1 MALAPYAVVALTA
14 LSLIACAVAVFS
26 SFRASSAATKLRS
39 MTSLQGE
46 LVEIRD
52 YLSKLDAWAKRI
64 NQREVMR
71 ERRASQTEPD
81 ESSTSASGP
90 EKPTNKDELRRR
102 AGLVAGQPARHRE
115 AG

>member
-1 MALAPYAVVALTA
+1 VFVQSVVGALTA
-14 LSLIACAVAVFS
+14 ITLIACAVAVFS
-26 SFRASSAATKLRS
+26 SYRALSAAKKLRS

-64 NQREVMR
+64 NARDTMR
-71 ERRASQTEPD
+71 DRRASVNEQS
-81 ESSTSASGP
+81 ESSKAASGP
-90 EKPTNKDELRRR
+90 GETSNKDELRRR

-115 AG
+115 LQ

>member
-1 MALAPYAVVALTA
+1 MMLAPSVVLALTA
-14 LSLIACAVAVFS
+14 ISLIACAAAAFFS
-26 SFRASSAATKLRS
+26 YRASSAARKLRS
-39 MTSLQGE
+39 MTSMQGE

-71 ERRASQTEPD
+71 DRRASAKEPD
-81 ESSTSASGP
+81 ESSTRATGPAGSA
-90 EKPTNKDELRRR
+90 NKDELRRR

-115 AG
+115 AS

>member
-1 MALAPYAVVALTA
+1 MLAQSVVVASTA
-14 LSLIACAVAVFS
+14 ISLIACVLAAFFS
-26 SFRASSAATKLRS
+26 YRASAAARKVRS

-64 NQREVMR
+64 AQRDTMR
-71 ERRASQTEPD
+71 DRRAAERS
-81 ESSTSASGP
+81 ESSTPVSG
-90 EKPTNKDELRRR
+90 ETVKDELRRR

-115 AG
+115 TH

>member
-1 MALAPYAVVALTA
+1 MTLAPYVVVGSTA
-14 LSLIACAVAVFS
+14 LSLIACAAAAFFS
-26 SFRASSAATKLRS
+26 YRASSAARKLRS
-39 MTSLQGE
+39 TTWLQGE

-71 ERRASQTEPD
+71 ERRASANEPE
-81 ESSTSASGP
+81 ESSTPATGPQSAA
-90 EKPTNKDELRRR
+90 NKDELRRR

-115 AG
+115 H

>member
-1 MALAPYAVVALTA
+1 VVLALTVT
-14 LSLIACAVAVFS
+14 SLIACAVAVFS
-26 SFRASSAATKLRS
+26 SFRALSAAKKLRS
-39 MTSLQGE
+39 TTWLHGE

-71 ERRASQTEPD
+71 DRRASANEPE
-81 ESSTSASGP
+81 ESSTPATGP
-90 EKPTNKDELRRR
+90 QNKDELRRR

-115 AG
+115 H

>member
-1 MALAPYAVVALTA
+1 MLAQSVVVALTA
-14 LSLIACAVAVFS
+14 ISLIACVLAAFFS
-26 SFRASSAATKLRS
+26 YRASREARKLRS

-64 NQREVMR
+64 AQRDTMR
-71 ERRASQTEPD
+71 DRRAAARD
-81 ESSTSASGP
+81 DSSSPASG
-90 EKPTNKDELRRR
+90 ESVKDELRRR

-115 AG
+115 AS

>member
-1 MALAPYAVVALTA
+1 MTLAPYAVVALTA

-71 ERRASQTEPD
+71 ERRASANEPD
-81 ESSTSASGP
+81 ESSTSVSGP

>member
-1 MALAPYAVVALTA
+1 MTLAPYAVVALTVT
-14 LSLIACAVAVFS
+14 SLIACAVAVFS
-26 SFRASSAATKLRS
+26 SFRASSAARKLRS
-39 MTSLQGE
+39 TTWLQGE

-71 ERRASQTEPD
+71 ERRASANEPD
-81 ESSTSASGP
+81 ESSTPATGPAASA
-90 EKPTNKDELRRR
+90 NKDELRRR

-115 AG
+115 H